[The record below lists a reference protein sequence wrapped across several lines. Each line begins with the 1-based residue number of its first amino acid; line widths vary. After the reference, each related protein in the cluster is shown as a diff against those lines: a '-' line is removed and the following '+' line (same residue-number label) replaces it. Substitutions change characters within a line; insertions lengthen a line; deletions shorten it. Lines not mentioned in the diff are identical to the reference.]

1 MEQYDILTLDD
12 GNDYVINKI
21 TNYNGKEYFLLIKVD
36 KDENLLDEKLI
47 VEKRLNGKDYVLAT
61 IDDDLVYQA
70 VSAIFTKMLL
80 EDLK

>member
-61 IDDDLVYQA
+61 VDDDLVYQT